1 MTRRSKSWLF
11 MATLIFT
18 LVFLIPAFLMPC
30 TASAATPAVT
40 ALAASAVD
48 EDSAVLNGRLTADG
62 DYDVVEYGFYY
73 DDSAT
78 VSSSDDK
85 ERSGTGDLK
94 DEQTFQARID
104 DLDPDRT
111 YYFKA
116 YIIYADSRDNRRLV
130 LSTNTRSFTTSDIGA
145 EDRPQVITAVA
156 TRITVDS
163 ARLNA
168 ELDSE
173 GDSLIREYGF
183 YYGTTSAT
191 NTKKRVGTRIDE
203 GDGFSLGLTD
213 LKANT
218 KYYFKAYARNE
229 QGTAFGTVR
238 SFTTKKVLLPE
249 VATRTTT
256 TGDGLAIL
264 NGVVTDKGGS
274 SIESYG
280 FYYGT
285 SSNPTTKI
293 KVGNGIAEDRDF
305 SYRLTGLDPNR
316 TYYVKAYA
324 TNQDGT
330 GYGKVTSFKV
340 NAARSPSVFII
351 NSSWYNIQGSNQLGD
366 AAPYINNNRTYLPIR
381 PVGKAVGLNDADII
395 WNPTFQ
401 TVTLSGR
408 GTIVH
413 LTIGSRTMF
422 VNGNPVVMDVAPEI
436 SSNRACLPIAHVVK
450 AFGYTAIWDGSA
462 RSVTIR

>member
-1 MTRRSKSWLF
+1 MKTRNKPWALLT
-11 MATLIFT
+11 TLIFT
-18 LVFLIPAFLMPC
+18 LVFLVPAFMMPS
-30 TASAATPAVT
+30 TATAANPAVT
-40 ALAASAVD
+40 ALAATEVD
-48 EDSAVLNGRLTADG
+48 EDTATLNGRLTADG
-62 DYDVVEYGFYY
+62 DYDVIEYGFYY
-73 DDSAT
+73 DDSST
-78 VSSSDDK
+78 VTASDVK
-85 ERSGTGDLK
+85 ELVGIGDL
-94 DEQTFQARID
+94 EYRETFDAVIY
-104 DLDPDRT
+104 DLEPDTR

-116 YIIYADSRDNRRLV
+116 YIVYKDRLGARRIV
-130 LSTNTRSFTTSDIGA
+130 LSDTRDFTTSDIEVKGVPMVTTDA
-145 EDRPQVITAVA
+145 ATSITF
-156 TRITVDS
+156 DS

-168 ELDSE
+168 ELDSD
-173 GDSLIREYGF
+173 GDSEIREFGF

-191 NTKKRVGTRIDE
+191 KTKKRVGTRIDE
-203 GDGFSLGLTD
+203 GDTFRLGLTD
-213 LKANT
+213 LKAGT
-218 KYYFKAYARNE
+218 KYYFKAYARND

-249 VATRTTT
+249 VTTRTTT
-256 TGDGLAIL
+256 TGDGFAIL
-264 NGVVTDKGGS
+264 NGVVTDQGGS

-285 SSNPTTKI
+285 GSDPTTRL
-293 KVGNGIAEDRDF
+293 KVGNSIAEDRDF
-305 SYRLTGLDPNR
+305 SYRLSSLDPNR